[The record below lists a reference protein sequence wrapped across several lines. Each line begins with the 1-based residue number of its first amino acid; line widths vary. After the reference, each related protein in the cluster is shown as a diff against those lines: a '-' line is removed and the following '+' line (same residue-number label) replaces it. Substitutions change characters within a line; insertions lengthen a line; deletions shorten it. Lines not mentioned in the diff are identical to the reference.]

1 MKKED
6 KDQFHAEPV
15 FGNFPG
21 GKEPKMCYGT
31 KNDVVES
38 YRPPAP
44 LGSFIC
50 AICGTKYMAGGPGS
64 GGNHAK

>member
-38 YRPPAP
+38 YRPRRLWVVLFVPYVAQSIWP
-44 LGSFIC
+44 EGQ
-50 AICGTKYMAGGPGS
+50 GS